1 MLENCGE
8 FELSHVY
15 LFFNQ
20 SDAEFWTRLAVQL
33 KRSPVKTLQMSSK
46 VLLDAR
52 VEDLRAIWESCIL
65 ETLEIGSN
73 EVQLGEEEGW
83 QTIQDIVAKVSGWGM
98 LLIYLTLFLGGKI
111 KRPYS

>member
-1 MLENCGE
+1 MTVEDGLAVTKMLEHCKE

-15 LFFNQ
+15 LFFKE

-52 VEDLRAIWESCIL
+52 VEDLREIWEFCIL
-65 ETLEIGSN
+65 ESLEIETLDDSY
-73 EVQLGEEEGW
+73 EIQIGEEEGW
-83 QTIQDIVAKVSGWGM
+83 QKLRDILAKVG
-98 LLIYLTLFLGGKI
+98 
-111 KRPYS
+111 

>member
-1 MLENCGE
+1 MTAEDGLAVTKMLENCKE

-73 EVQLGEEEGW
+73 EVQLREEEGW
-83 QTIQDIVAKVSGWGM
+83 QKIQGIVAKVGGWGM
-98 LLIYLTLFLGGKI
+98 M
-111 KRPYS
+111 